1 MLLAPKPHSGV
12 VVEPGLESRAH
23 NSGSNSRP
31 VCLPLAM
38 YSVVVSILRHQG
50 TGKMALTDNTNLRQ
64 T

>member
-1 MLLAPKPHSGV
+1 MEEEETGVHRAPKPHSGV

-38 YSVVVSILRHQG
+38 AVVMVMAVVS
-50 TGKMALTDNTNLRQ
+50 AS
-64 T
+64 